1 MLCAILADPKL
12 YHARRGIGNAA
23 QAHYLIHGMRNVRTA
38 IVSLLLITAATL
50 VVGQSAELAYQA
62 GRINDGSTAVP
73 DRYTSFTPP
82 SVGQTFDDPTFGT
95 RITRISEGGAFHEY
109 ATMSPFN
116 SDESLILLQRSTGYW
131 VVDRVGTVVRSTSDL
146 ALDAGARAK
155 WSHAD
160 PFRLFYYEANRLM
173 TLDVSTLDRQ
183 VLHTFTQYRSV
194 SDAGGASD
202 VSEDGDHLLVLG
214 DGRFLGVFEISTRR
228 LGPTLSVQQP
238 NSEFGAD
245 LGADNQVVVGWVPT
259 RAGGK
264 QAMEVYDRDMRLLR
278 ALDTTGG
285 HWDLGRDVDG
295 SAILLTFAWSDEND
309 PDGCAHGGLIKT
321 RLSDGVETC
330 VAPGFEGSHVS
341 AVGSK
346 PWVIVGVMDHTRGTA
361 AASLPS
367 NWRSLWQPYDNEILL
382 IKTDGSVIRR
392 LAHHR
397 SRLFG
402 SYYYFP
408 FAAFSRAGRF
418 ALYNSNMGHQP
429 FGDYSDAYLL
439 DLGASLPATDAP
451 ANTEPTPDIPPPTT
465 TPPQDPD
472 PLPFNPDD
480 WFTFGLR

>member
-1 MLCAILADPKL
+1 MP
-12 YHARRGIGNAA
+12 
-23 QAHYLIHGMRNVRTA
+23 NVRIA
-38 IVSLLLITAATL
+38 IVPLLVISAGTL
-50 VVGQSAELAYQA
+50 LVSGQSPELAYQA
-62 GRINDGSTAVP
+62 GRVNDGSTDVP
-73 DRYTSFTPP
+73 ERYTSFTPP
-82 SVGQTFDDPTFGT
+82 SVGQTFDDPNFGT

-116 SDESLILLQRSTGYW
+116 SDESLILLQQSTGYW
-131 VVDRVGTVVRSTSDL
+131 IVDRVGTVVRSTAEL

-160 PFRLFYYEANRLM
+160 PFRLYYYEANRLM

-183 VLHTFTQYRSV
+183 VLHSFGEFRSI

-202 VSEDGDHLLVLG
+202 LSEDGDHLLVLG

-228 LGPTLSVQQP
+228 LGPTLPVQQP

-245 LGADNQVVVGWVPT
+245 IGADNQVVAGWVPL
-259 RAGGK
+259 RSGGK
-264 QAMEVYDRDMRLLR
+264 QAVEVYDRDMRLQR
-278 ALDTTGG
+278 TLDTTGG

-295 SAILLTFAWSDEND
+295 SAILLTFAWSDESD
-309 PDGCAHGGLIKT
+309 PEGCSRGGLIKT

-361 AASLPS
+361 AASLPT
-367 NWRSLWQPYDNEILL
+367 NWRSLWQPFDNEILL
-382 IKTDGSVIRR
+382 IKTDGSVVRR

-408 FAAFSRAGRF
+408 FAAFSRAGHF
-418 ALYNSNMGHQP
+418 ALFNSNMGHQP
-429 FGDYSDAYLL
+429 FGNYSDAYLL
-439 DLGASLPATDAP
+439 DLGALLPGADAP
-451 ANTEPTPDIPPPTT
+451 VNTQPEPGAPPQT

-472 PLPFNPDD
+472 PLPYYPDD
-480 WFTFGLR
+480 WFTFDLR